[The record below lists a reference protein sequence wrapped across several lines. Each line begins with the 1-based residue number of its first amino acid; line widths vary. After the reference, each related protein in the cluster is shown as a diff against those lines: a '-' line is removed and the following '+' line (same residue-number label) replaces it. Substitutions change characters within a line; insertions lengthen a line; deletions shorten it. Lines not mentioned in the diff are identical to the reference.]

1 MFLRSLIF
9 LLRLNIVP
17 PNTPLRMKYFAYT
30 SCLIKKK
37 NRMTSYEYI
46 ILRVILQAYIKLL
59 LKNSPHA
66 EISGLLKKL
75 KLSPMNQSN
84 HSNKNQMGGGGD
96 RISSLKTC
104 STVFCSTIIIFYWV
118 YGNIPYELIYFLRKV
133 VITNC
138 NYIDSDVFKN

>member
-46 ILRVILQAYIKLL
+46 ILHVILQAYIKLL

-66 EISGLLKKL
+66 EL

-84 HSNKNQMGGGGD
+84 HSNKNQVETVGGWGYD
-96 RISSLKTC
+96 FQCKDMFRCVLFYYDHILLSLWE
-104 STVFCSTIIIFYWV
+104 S
-118 YGNIPYELIYFLRKV
+118 PL
-133 VITNC
+133 
-138 NYIDSDVFKN
+138 

>member
-1 MFLRSLIF
+1 MIVHYYILSKGIFFYFNRNFSITSLIF

-37 NRMTSYEYI
+37 NRMSSYEYI

-66 EISGLLKKL
+66 EL

-84 HSNKNQMGGGGD
+84 HSNKNQVETVGGGM
-96 RISSLKTC
+96 ISSLKTR
-104 STVFCSTIIIFYWV
+104 SAVFCSTMIIFYWV
-118 YGNIPYELIYFLRKV
+118 YGNLPYELINIEKSFY
-133 VITNC
+133 N
-138 NYIDSDVFKN
+138 

>member
-37 NRMTSYEYI
+37 NRMSSYEYI

-84 HSNKNQMGGGGD
+84 HSNKNQVETVGGWGYD
-96 RISSLKTC
+96 FQSKDMFRCVLFYYDHILLSLWE
-104 STVFCSTIIIFYWV
+104 S
-118 YGNIPYELIYFLRKV
+118 PL
-133 VITNC
+133 
-138 NYIDSDVFKN
+138 

>member
-1 MFLRSLIF
+1 MIF

-37 NRMTSYEYI
+37 NRMSSYEYI

-66 EISGLLKKL
+66 EISGLLKRL

-84 HSNKNQMGGGGD
+84 HSNKNQVETVGGGM
-96 RISSLKTC
+96 ISSLKTC
-104 STVFCSTIIIFYWV
+104 SAVFCSTMIIFYWV
-118 YGNIPYELIYFLRKV
+118 YGNLPYELINIEKSFY
-133 VITNC
+133 N
-138 NYIDSDVFKN
+138 

>member
-37 NRMTSYEYI
+37 KNRMSSYEYI

-66 EISGLLKKL
+66 EL

-84 HSNKNQMGGGGD
+84 HSNKNQVETVGGWGYAFQCKD
-96 RISSLKTC
+96 MSCCVLFYYDHILLSLWE
-104 STVFCSTIIIFYWV
+104 S
-118 YGNIPYELIYFLRKV
+118 PL
-133 VITNC
+133 
-138 NYIDSDVFKN
+138 

>member
-46 ILRVILQAYIKLL
+46 ILRVILQPYIKLL
-59 LKNSPHA
+59 LKIVHMQRSVGCWK
-66 EISGLLKKL
+66 S
-75 KLSPMNQSN
+75 LSFHQWINQIIPI
-84 HSNKNQMGGGGD
+84 KTRWKRWVGGS

-104 STVFCSTIIIFYWV
+104 SAVFCSTMIIFYWV
-118 YGNIPYELIYFLRKV
+118 YGNLPYELINIEKSFY
-133 VITNC
+133 N
-138 NYIDSDVFKN
+138 